1 MRRGRDRAYMEMT
14 YAQVQEIIEMFGPAV
29 DEALEP
35 IAEKVANA
43 AKRRTNWSKKE
54 VDHRRRLD
62 FWPDKWFPHRH
73 MRRAED
79 IKKSKFERGGWI
91 VRANRPYGHL
101 VEYGHYLVTPSGHT
115 IGFVPPH
122 AFLRPARDEVAA
134 GLGRMEL

>member
-43 AKRRTNWSKKE
+43 AKRRTNWSKKD

-62 FWPDKWFPHRH
+62 FWPDQWFPHRH
-73 MRRAED
+73 MRRAERR
-79 IKKSKFERGGWI
+79 RG
-91 VRANRPYGHL
+91 
-101 VEYGHYLVTPSGHT
+101 
-115 IGFVPPH
+115 
-122 AFLRPARDEVAA
+122 
-134 GLGRMEL
+134 